1 MRWYNTVPDAIDVIH
16 VFRIHCIFIHDVGRK
31 HKGKMHPCDRHVSQ
45 STRTSIIRTEIIQK
59 NKITFVRTR
68 SLSNVVAFF
77 ETAYLAL
84 KHTEVTNNTSLTSSV
99 MWPFDSPYAISYR
112 CSIVT
117 KSLSLSVF
125 EIFDP
130 KNPCAHTHSQTHTHA
145 AKWFYILSHAMY
157 CIGQTKTVK
166 ELCKR
171 RIDESGWIFW
181 HIVESK

>member
-1 MRWYNTVPDAIDVIH
+1 MVPLWTMLSPTH
-16 VFRIHCIFIHDVGRK
+16 VWCACEGWRRSVLK
-31 HKGKMHPCDRHVSQ
+31 WKSL
-45 STRTSIIRTEIIQK
+45 STN

-68 SLSNVVAFF
+68 SLSNAMTFF
-77 ETAYLAL
+77 ERAYFVP
-84 KHTEVTNNTSLTSSV
+84 KHTKVTINTSLTSSV

-145 AKWFYILSHAMY
+145 AKWFYILSHAVY